1 MACSDVARFYLLMH
15 NFPTA
20 NFQVG
25 VPMQTKTLMPAERQK
40 EILKRIRNDGRVLAT
55 DLAQEFQT
63 SEDTIRR
70 ALRDLAAQGLCARV
84 YGGAL
89 AMSPASGSALQRR
102 KEAVERKLALGQ
114 KMASIVQGGQ
124 LVFIDAG
131 STNLAAARSLPG
143 GIGVTVATHD
153 PVIASVL
160 AGRTDLTL
168 ITIGGQVNPL
178 IGAAVDGQAL
188 RLILDMRP
196 DLLFL
201 GLCALD
207 AKNGIAAF
215 YSEDAQMKRA
225 LIERSG
231 SVAIAVLNEK
241 LSASAPFHVGAVEVV
256 SDLIVE
262 SDAPRRFV
270 SPLESRGLRVHHA
283 KALSV
288 RSSGKPHIV
297 TDNDVGGRSPA
308 VSVS

>member
-1 MACSDVARFYLLMH
+1 LAA
-15 NFPTA
+15 TI
-20 NFQVG
+20 FQVE
-25 VPMQTKTLMPAERQK
+25 VPMQLKFLMPAERQK
-40 EILKRIRNDGRVLAT
+40 EILERIRKDGRVLAT

-89 AMSPASGSALQRR
+89 AMSPASGSPLQRR

-114 KMASIVQGGQ
+114 KMASIVQPGQ

-131 STNLAAARSLPG
+131 STNLAAARSLSG

-188 RLILDMRP
+188 RLILEMRP

-207 AKNGIAAF
+207 AENGIAAF

-241 LSASAPFHVGAVEVV
+241 LSASAPFHVGAVEVI

-262 SDAPRRFV
+262 WDAPRRFV
-270 SPLESRGLRVHHA
+270 SPLESQGLRVHHA

-288 RSSGKPHIV
+288 KSSGKPHIV
-297 TDNDVGGRSPA
+297 TDDDVGGRSSLPSA
-308 VSVS
+308 PRKPPHLS